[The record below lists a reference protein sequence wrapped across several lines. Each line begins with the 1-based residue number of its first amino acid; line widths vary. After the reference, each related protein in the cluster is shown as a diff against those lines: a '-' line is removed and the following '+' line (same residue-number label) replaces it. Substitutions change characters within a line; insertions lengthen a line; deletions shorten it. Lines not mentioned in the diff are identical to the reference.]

1 MVGHVKR
8 VVLLAVGGT
17 LVLIGLALLVLPGP
31 GLLVTFSGVVLLSR
45 AVPALSRFVE
55 PVRMR
60 AMRAAE
66 DSVASPWRVAA
77 SVLAGVGLIAAGV
90 LWGLVPGLPFGG
102 WSAGSSLIVSGV
114 ILFVLLGWSYR
125 RLRTG
130 ERTTRV

>member
-1 MVGHVKR
+1 MVRHVKR
-8 VVLLAVGGT
+8 VVLLTVGGT

-31 GLLVTFSGVVLLSR
+31 GLLVTFAGVVLLSR

-55 PVRMR
+55 PVRVR
-60 AMRAAE
+60 AMKAAE

-77 SVLAGVGLIAAGV
+77 SVLAGLGLIAAGV
-90 LWGLVPGLPFGG
+90 LWALVPGLPFGG

-114 ILFVLLGWSYR
+114 ILFVLLGWSHR
-125 RLRTG
+125 RIRAG